1 MKKWTRKPEEQSGD
15 YYFSGRSVMT
25 VGVDLLISQEDI
37 FYIDLVLTRAIKQN
51 DGLDYL
57 QVFEC
62 EDGRIVWAI
71 DQLSK
76 SMKRNGDYTPE
87 QVEEYDYWTVLL
99 PEEY

>member
-1 MKKWTRKPEEQSGD
+1 MKKWTRQPEEQSGD
-15 YYFSGRSVMT
+15 YYFSGQSVMT
-25 VGVDLLISQEDI
+25 SGVNQLLTQKDVFCVDLILS
-37 FYIDLVLTRAIKQN
+37 RAVMQN

-62 EDGRIVWAI
+62 EDGRVVWAI

-76 SMKRNGDYTPE
+76 SMKRSGDYTPE
-87 QVEEYDYWTVLL
+87 QVKEYDYWTLLL

>member
-1 MKKWTRKPEEQSGD
+1 MKKWTRQPEEQSGD
-15 YYFSGRSVMT
+15 YHFSGRSVMT
-25 VGVDLLISQEDI
+25 TGVDLLLSQEDV
-37 FYIDLVLTRAIKQN
+37 FCVDLILSRAVMQN

-62 EDGRIVWAI
+62 EDGRVVWAI

-76 SMKRNGDYTPE
+76 SMKRSGDYTPE
-87 QVEEYDYWTVLL
+87 KVKEYDYWTLLL

>member
-1 MKKWTRKPEEQSGD
+1 MKKWTRQPEEQSGD

-25 VGVDLLISQEDI
+25 TGVDLLLSQEDI
-37 FYIDLVLTRAIKQN
+37 FYIDLVLSRAIKQN

-76 SMKRNGDYTPE
+76 SMMSSGEYTPE
-87 QVEEYDYWTVLL
+87 QVLEYNHWTLLL